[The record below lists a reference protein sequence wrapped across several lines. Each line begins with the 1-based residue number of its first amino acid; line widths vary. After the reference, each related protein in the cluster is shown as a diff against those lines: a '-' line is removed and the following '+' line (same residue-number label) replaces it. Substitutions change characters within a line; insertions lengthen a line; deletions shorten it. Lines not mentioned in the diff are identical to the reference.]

1 MISDSTP
8 ALDARILAMRQMQT
22 PGQRMTNS
30 LEMSELIRS
39 LEIGLLRS
47 QHPEADEHELRY
59 QLARKRYGPDLATRA
74 FGRQEAAD

>member
-8 ALDARILAMRQMQT
+8 ALDARILSMRQMQT
-22 PGQRMTNS
+22 PGERLTNS

-39 LEIGLLRS
+39 LELGLLRS
-47 QHPEADEHELRY
+47 QHPGAGEDELRY
-59 QLARKRYGPDLATRA
+59 WLALQRYGPDLATRA